1 VWYEQEPS
9 RLPVTEEHLP
19 SVTHQ
24 VLASMFRES
33 PALAL
38 RLLQSAT
45 GTSLP
50 AGAQARLHAAQFTD
64 LRPPEYAAD
73 AACLI
78 EDEAGKA
85 LGALITEIQL
95 SPDELKP
102 PSWLSYTATLHRALL
117 VPVTVLAVTVTE
129 EMERWCARPYP
140 YDHLGSTFRPLVIGP
155 SAIPRITD
163 VEQAR
168 ALPELAL
175 LSVAAHGHEPGA
187 EAIGIAAYLAAG
199 ALDTDRGARYAD
211 IVMAWLSDAA
221 RRALEEHMSL
231 HGYRPQ
237 SEFFRK
243 HFDEG
248 RKEGLEDGLKEGLV
262 RAIEG
267 ITEVLGISLSAEQ
280 RATLAKADVER
291 LEAIYEA
298 LLSSK
303 QWPAD

>member
-1 VWYEQEPS
+1 
-9 RLPVTEEHLP
+9 LP

-24 VLASMFRES
+24 VLASLFREN
-33 PALAL
+33 PALGL

-45 GTSLP
+45 DVSLP

-64 LRPPEYAAD
+64 LRPAEYAAD

-85 LGALITEIQL
+85 LGALIVEIQL

-117 VPVTVLAVTVTE
+117 VPVTVLAVAVTE

-140 YDHLGSTFRPLVIGP
+140 YNHLGSTFRPLVIGP
-155 SAIPRITD
+155 SSIPRITD
-163 VEQAR
+163 VERAR

-187 EAIGIAAYLAAG
+187 DAIGIAAYLAAGAVG

-221 RRALEEHMSL
+221 RRALEEYMSL
-231 HGYRPQ
+231 HGYQPQ
-237 SEFFRK
+237 SEFYRK

-248 RKEGLEDGLKEGLV
+248 RKEVLLM
-262 RAIEG
+262 AIEG
-267 ITEVLGISLSAEQ
+267 LTEVLGIALSAEQ
-280 RATLAKADVER
+280 RETLAKADVER
-291 LEAIYEA
+291 LMAIHEA
-298 LLSSK
+298 LRTSK

>member
-1 VWYEQEPS
+1 M
-9 RLPVTEEHLP
+9 P
-19 SVTHQ
+19 SVMHQ
-24 VLASMFRES
+24 ALASMFREN

-45 GTSLP
+45 GASLP
-50 AGAQARLHAAQFTD
+50 ARARARLHGAQFTD

-78 EDEAGKA
+78 EDEAGKV
-85 LGALITEIQL
+85 LGALIVEIQL
-95 SPDELKP
+95 APDELKP

-117 VPVTVLAVTVTE
+117 VPVTVLAVAVTE
-129 EMERWCARPYP
+129 DMERWCARPYP

-187 EAIGIAAYLAAG
+187 EAIGIAAFLAAG

-221 RRALEEHMSL
+221 RRAVEKYMSL
-231 HGYRPQ
+231 HGYQPQ

-243 HFDEG
+243 HFDQG
-248 RKEGLEDGLKEGLV
+248 RKETLV
-262 RAIEG
+262 KAIERL
-267 ITEVLGISLSAEQ
+267 TKVLGITLSPEQ
-280 RATLAKADVER
+280 RETLEIAGVDR
-291 LEAIYEA
+291 LDAIHEA
-298 LLSSK
+298 LCSSR
-303 QWPAD
+303 QWPTE